1 MLRKKEQYPTPLMR
15 MFVSDEFFRPAELQ
29 VMMPRPYHIIYTAPK
44 REPLYK
50 NSKLV
55 LHVQVD
61 IFLRLFSKF

>member
-1 MLRKKEQYPTPLMR
+1 MR

-61 IFLRLFSKF
+61 RF